1 MNRFERPTPM
11 GAEAEIEYLDGD
23 YRIVRHGTFVRC
35 GVTGD
40 PIPLAELRYWNV
52 ERQEAYSGPEA
63 VLTRLGSRA
72 KA

>member
-1 MNRFERPTPM
+1 M
-11 GAEAEIEYLDGD
+11 GTEAEIEYLDGD

-40 PIPLAELRYWNV
+40 PIPLAELRYWSV

-63 VLTRLGSRA
+63 VLTRLRGQA
-72 KA
+72 KG